1 MKCIIVEDQ
10 QPAQRILKKYI
21 EDIGLLTLVG
31 TFGDAIQAMN
41 FLQKESVDL
50 IFLDINLPKLSG
62 ISFLKTLSNRPQ
74 VIMTT
79 AYTEYALDGY
89 ELDVVDY
96 LLKPFSFERFVKA
109 VGKVRRNTAASNE
122 AETQAKKEHFIKIG
136 YEHIRIAFDDIIY
149 LTADGDYCEV
159 WLSEKKHLSSEPM
172 KKLIEILDQ
181 EDFYRIHKS
190 QVVNIH
196 KIIKL
201 SSNQVHL
208 QCDIVLPIGR
218 TYREDFMEKFLK

>member
-21 EDIGLLTLVG
+21 QDIESLTLAG

-62 ISFLKTLSNRPQ
+62 ISFLKSLSSRPQ

-79 AYTEYALDGY
+79 AHSEYALDGY

-96 LLKPFSFERFVKA
+96 VLKPFSFERFVKA
-109 VGKVRRNTAASNE
+109 VGKVRRNTAVEGEYKNHPK
-122 AETQAKKEHFIKIG
+122 TEHFIKIG
-136 YEHIRIAFDDIIY
+136 YEHVRLGFEDIIY
-149 LTADGDYCEV
+149 LAADGDYCDV
-159 WLSEKKHLSSEPM
+159 FLVEKKYVSSEPM
-172 KKLIEILDQ
+172 KKWLELLNQ
-181 EDFYRIHKS
+181 ADFYRIHKS
-190 QVVNIH
+190 FVVNIS
-196 KIIKL
+196 KITKL
-201 SSNQVHL
+201 SGNQVHL
-208 QCDIVLPIGR
+208 IGDTVLPIGR

>member
-31 TFGDAIQAMN
+31 TFADAIQAMT

-62 ISFLKTLSNRPQ
+62 ISFLKSLSNRPQ
-74 VIMTT
+74 AIITT

-122 AETQAKKEHFIKIG
+122 IETQAKKEHFIKIG

-172 KKLIEILDQ
+172 KKWIEILDQ

-190 QVVNIH
+190 HVVNIH

-208 QCDIVLPIGR
+208 QGDTVLPIGR